1 MFDINKIPTVN
12 RVFKNYSL
20 SLAGNANFVTITC
33 ERQGKAKLFALNKDM
48 PLNEAVQFVCRLFPN
63 AVITNCGNP
72 DANRLYVRKN
82 PIMVA
87 VQLLAAKFYFVF
99 PVMHNQA
106 RRGNCYS
113 LPAPYAQMQIT
124 VKRQFSVCAFV
135 KTGRVFYQ
143 GMPGVPEDLLLYTGG
158 GPAYL
163 AHGDEYADQC
173 LTNELEV
180 LENGCEILRKSA

>member
-33 ERQGKAKLFALNKDM
+33 ERQGKAKLFALSKDI

-63 AVITNCGNP
+63 AVITNCEDP
-72 DANRLYVRKN
+72 SENRLYVRKN

-87 VQLLAAKFYFVF
+87 VQLLAAKYYFVF
-99 PVMHNQA
+99 PLLHNLA
-106 RRGNCYS
+106 RHGNCYS
-113 LPAPYAQMQIT
+113 LLAPYAQMQIT
-124 VKRQFSVCAFV
+124 VKRQFDVCALI
-135 KTGRVFYQ
+135 KTGRVYYQ
-143 GMPGVPEDLLLYTGG
+143 GMPDVPENLLLCTNRGT
-158 GPAYL
+158 AYL
-163 AHGDEYADQC
+163 EQGDEYADQC